1 MTSVDQLNVE
11 KIVKKSGTS
20 FYWGMKLLPE
30 IKKRAMFSVYA
41 FWRVVEDIADNTGT
55 IKSKKIKINNSKKKI
70 NSVYKKKKKNKK
82 IK

>member
-41 FWRVVEDIADNTGT
+41 FCREVDDIADILGQL
-55 IKSKKIKINNSKKKI
+55 SQKK
-70 NSVYKKKKKNKK
+70 
-82 IK
+82 